1 MLTKIINTKVITLLI
16 FFSIFI
22 MTLVNASEVLVI
34 EIDNPKFSEKG
45 LNDKIY
51 EIKAKKGFKSEN
63 ELELFVVEGKF
74 KSEKNGKWIYLEADK
89 GSFSQS
95 TNLIV
100 LEKNII
106 FYTDDG
112 EKIHSDRAI
121 FDMNNNIIKLSE
133 NVSHRS
139 IEGLI
144 ISDNSIIS
152 DNFNKISYTGNVKS
166 EINNIE

>member
-1 MLTKIINTKVITLLI
+1 MLIKNFNIKLIILISIFFFQTLL
-16 FFSIFI
+16 S
-22 MTLVNASEVLVI
+22 TKGDDLRI

-45 LNDKIY
+45 LNDNVY